1 MKIASCVITRA
12 STTRSMNSEK
22 TSQRTFER
30 RAQHKKGIG
39 AEALRNED
47 FRLQEDTGICKI
59 AALFQE

>member
-1 MKIASCVITRA
+1 
-12 STTRSMNSEK
+12 MNSEK
-22 TSQRTFER
+22 TSQRPFER
-30 RAQHKKGIG
+30 RAQHKKRIG